1 MARVGILGA
10 GAWGTALALVAARAG
25 NAVTLVPRD
34 APTARAIRAAR
45 ASPRLPGVPLPEAV
59 AVADDP
65 AALAAA
71 ELVLLV
77 VPAQSLRQVAAR
89 LPPLACPLLLGC
101 KGLELGSGLR
111 PSQVVAA
118 VRPGLEVGTLS
129 GPSFAA
135 EVARGLPTAVSL
147 AFARL
152 ETARRVA
159 GLLASPAF
167 RPYPSDDL
175 VGVELGGACKNVIA
189 IAAGIVMGRG
199 LGENARAALVTRGLA
214 EIARLAE
221 ALGARR
227 TTLMGL
233 SGLGDLVLTATSLA
247 SRNTAFGHA
256 LGRGRAAA
264 ELLGEGAALAE
275 GAFTAEAACTLA
287 ARHGI
292 ELPILEAVRQVVAG
306 RTPVAEAISELLARP
321 LPEQE

>member
-1 MARVGILGA
+1 MLGA

-25 NAVTLVPRD
+25 HAVTLVARD
-34 APTARAIRAAR
+34 AAAARTIRAAR
-45 ASPRLPGVPLPEAV
+45 ASPRLPGVMLPAAV
-59 AVADDP
+59 AVEDDP

-77 VPAQSLRQVAAR
+77 VPTQALRRATLR

-118 VRPGLEVGTLS
+118 VRPELEVGALS

-147 AFARL
+147 AFAEL
-152 ETARRVA
+152 ATAQRAAR
-159 GLLASPAF
+159 LLALPDF

-175 VGVELGGACKNVIA
+175 LGVELGGALKNVVA
-189 IAAGIVMGRG
+189 IAAGIVLGRE

-214 EIARLAE
+214 EMARLAE
-221 ALGARR
+221 TLGARR
-227 TTLMGL
+227 ATLMGL
-233 SGLGDLVLTATSLA
+233 SGLGDLVLTATSLT
-247 SRNTAFGHA
+247 SRNTSLGFA
-256 LGRGRAAA
+256 LGRGRAAG
-264 ELLGEGAALAE
+264 ELLAAGAALAE

-287 ARHGI
+287 ARHGL
-292 ELPILEAVRQVVAG
+292 ELPITDAVRRVVAG
-306 RTPVAEAISELLARP
+306 QTAVAEAIAELLARP

>member
-45 ASPRLPGVPLPEAV
+45 ASPRLPDVVLPEAV

-65 AALAAA
+65 AALEAA

-77 VPAQSLRQVAAR
+77 VPTQALRRVAAR
-89 LPPLACPLLLGC
+89 LPPLGCPLLLGA

-111 PSQVVAA
+111 PSEVVAE

-175 VGVELGGACKNVIA
+175 LGVELGGALKNVIA
-189 IAAGIVMGRG
+189 IAAGIVTGRG
-199 LGENARAALVTRGLA
+199 LGENARAALLTRGLA
-214 EIARLAE
+214 EMARLAE
-221 ALGARR
+221 AEGARR
-227 TTLMGL
+227 ATLMGL

-247 SRNTAFGHA
+247 SRNTSLGSA
-256 LGRGRAAA
+256 LGRGRAPG
-264 ELLGEGAALAE
+264 ELLGAGAALAE

-292 ELPILEAVRQVVAG
+292 ELPIGDAVRRVVAG
-306 RTPVAEAISELLARP
+306 TIPVETAILELLARP